1 MNRNWNARVS
11 DFTRAFSGGLRSI
24 LRENPG
30 VRAISI
36 ACVAVFVVQ
45 LVLDRVALSRNMSL
59 GNVFEISFG
68 IYWPVA
74 KLGAIWQFVT
84 YAFLHGSF
92 WHLLMN
98 LFTLVF
104 LGYAVER
111 IVGTARF
118 WGIFLASSALGGL
131 CWMLFDA
138 AEPSLWQAVSRL
150 GSVGLSLAQRWG
162 ETQSGYF
169 DHNVCVG
176 ASGGV
181 FGLMGAFV
189 ALCPRERLTLLLFY
203 VVPVTLQ
210 ARSVALL
217 LVAFNVFGLV
227 TSFGHVAHVAHLAGG
242 VAGYLYARRL
252 VLVQSRW
259 GR

>member
-1 MNRNWNARVS
+1 MSNFASALAR
-11 DFTRAFSGGLRSI
+11 GLESI
-24 LRENPG
+24 FRGCPG
-30 VRAISI
+30 VRAISL
-36 ACVAVFVVQ
+36 ACAAVYVVQ
-45 LVLDRVALSRNMSL
+45 SISSRIALGRGTTI
-59 GNVFEISFG
+59 GNILEITFG

-74 KLGAIWQFVT
+74 KLGAFWQFVT

-118 WGIFLASSALGGL
+118 WGIFLASAMIGGI
-131 CWMLFDA
+131 CWMLFDSV
-138 AEPSLWQAVSRL
+138 EPALWRAIGQT
-150 GSVGLSLAQRWG
+150 GSAGLALAQRWG
-162 ETQSGYF
+162 ETQSGYL
-169 DHNVCVG
+169 DHNICLG

-189 ALCPRERLTLLLFY
+189 ALCPRERLTILLFY

-210 ARSVALL
+210 ARYVALL

-252 VLVQSRW
+252 VFVQNRW
-259 GR
+259 NP